1 MDRII
6 ADAPTLS
13 IPKAPKQACQ
23 ALGRSGKMILPEPSA
38 PPREVALNQNKAAVP
53 PLCPVC
59 QHAHDPQGVC
69 VLRRSAESA
78 EPGVGSR
85 LGPYYLQALV
95 GEGGMGR
102 VFRAVHEK
110 LGRLVAIKL
119 MRRSVSFGDG
129 VQRFLREARVVNK
142 ARHQNLIEVTD
153 IVEVPAGGDSYY
165 VMEWL
170 EGQNLHERTLECNGR
185 VPIAEYLRILVE
197 VTHGLQA
204 AHEAG
209 LVHRDLKPENI
220 FLADRIGG
228 LARERIVKIIDFG
241 VALDMSERGART
253 EDFIVGTPAY
263 ISPEQA
269 RGQSGDRRSDIYSL
283 GVILYEL
290 AVGDLPFAASTNT
303 ETVALRLTA
312 PPRRPRKAA
321 KRGTWVPRSLERIIM
336 RCMADDPAAR
346 YQDMEELR
354 ADLERLLRDLTGPA
368 WRRLAQRGAWA
379 LAPLAGLGLAIG
391 LGWAVHR
398 PVLSGVRAAQ
408 ERIAAFRAP
417 PPLEPQKTPEE
428 PMLLQVEVRT
438 SPSGAEVRYG
448 GATLGMTPCVVRLP
462 EGTREVELRKAGHRR
477 EKRVV
482 EVRVGAKVS
491 ARLSRL

>member
-6 ADAPTLS
+6 AGAPTLS
-13 IPKAPKQACQ
+13 IPKGPKQACQ
-23 ALGRSGKMILPEPSA
+23 ALGGSGKIVLPEPSNPFA
-38 PPREVALNQNKAAVP
+38 FEEDPLDRNRAAE

-102 VFRAVHEK
+102 VFRAVHGK

-153 IVEVPAGGDSYY
+153 IVEAPAGGDSYY

-170 EGQNLHERTLECNGR
+170 EGQNLHERMLECNGHM
-185 VPIAEYLRILVE
+185 PIAEYLRILIE

-241 VALDMSERGART
+241 VALDLSERGPRV

-303 ETVALRLTA
+303 ETVALRLTT
-312 PPRRPRKAA
+312 PPKRPRKAA
-321 KRGTWVPRSLERIIM
+321 KRGVWVPRALERIIM

-354 ADLERLLRDLTGPA
+354 VDLERLLRDLTGPA
-368 WRRLAQRGAWA
+368 WRRLAHRGAWV
-379 LAPLAGLGLAIG
+379 LTPLAGLGLVAG
-391 LGWAVHR
+391 LGWALHR

-417 PPLEPQKTPEE
+417 PPEPEKAPEA

-448 GATLGMTPCVVRLP
+448 GAVLGTTPCVVRLP
-462 EGTREVELRKAGHRR
+462 EGTREIELRKPGHRR

-482 EVRVGAKVS
+482 EVRVGARVS
-491 ARLSRL
+491 ARLNKL